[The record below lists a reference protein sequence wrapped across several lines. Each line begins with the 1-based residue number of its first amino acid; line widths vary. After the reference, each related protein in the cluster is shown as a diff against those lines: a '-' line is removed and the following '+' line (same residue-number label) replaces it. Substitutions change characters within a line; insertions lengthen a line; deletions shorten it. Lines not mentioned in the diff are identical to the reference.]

1 MTNYVINKENSI
13 AKVRS
18 EAKAAL
24 MADLLEFLTEKYGDS
39 AGWVRVGGASK
50 SNVLAVQVAE
60 AEVEGE
66 ILPIYA
72 KFDASICEFITRD
85 TEKKH
90 YDAFN
95 LEDAKAEY
103 ETYLIEK
110 ADKAA
115 AASAKKAKAVSKNVD
130 F

>member
-1 MTNYVINKENSI
+1 MANYVINKENSI

-24 MADLLEFLTEKYGDS
+24 MADLLEFLTEKYGDT

-60 AEVEGE
+60 VEVEDE

-103 ETYLIEK
+103 DAYLIEK

-115 AASAKKAKAVSKNVD
+115 AASAKKAKAISKNVD